1 MTLTEAPPPALRSVS
16 KPHTVGY
23 VSTYQLSSLC
33 QAWDYPLS
41 CLCLRGRSANKAS
54 RLISTNDISFLFQIC
69 LFSFTT
75 NDISFLFVLLV
86 LNLSF
91 SFATNDISFLFV
103 LLVCTLSFSFGSRLP
118 ATVNPARLPTLSDDS
133 HHWRLPHHM
142 IAVPTSSCFNK
153 SWYEDHFHAYT
164 RFQNWQHIAES
175 QQIVVR
181 RPLSC
186 LQYYAVFKSYT
197 KDLNPPI
204 FKKLFWHDYQ
214 HFQMMA
220 GPCLI

>member
-1 MTLTEAPPPALRSVS
+1 MYQLTNSQLVSSLRLPIVLSLSERSVS
-16 KPHTVGY
+16 KQSKQVNFHQRHFLL
-23 VSTYQLSSLC
+23 VSNL
-33 QAWDYPLS
+33 
-41 CLCLRGRSANKAS
+41 
-54 RLISTNDISFLFQIC
+54 SFLFHYQRH
-69 LFSFTT
+69 FVSFRP
-75 NDISFLFVLLV
+75 SCFEFVFLFHYQRHFV
-86 LNLSF
+86 SF
-91 SFATNDISFLFV
+91 RPSCLHFVFLFRF
-103 LLVCTLSFSFGSRLP
+103 TPTS
-118 ATVNPARLPTLSDDS
+118 TVNPARLPTLSDDS

-153 SWYEDHFHAYT
+153 SWYKDHFHAHT